1 MRRVPVALLLFKV
14 FILSSIA
21 SLWLLMFS
29 PLPLHASASSASQIE
44 PNEFQIRIAK
54 GYSSKFCNAIA
65 MGMTKQSSLMLA
77 ISENEQLYY
86 NPSLWFDL
94 LFSSDR
100 EHEHIDDNVIKSR
113 VASDVINTCG
123 GSIDYTGFKG
133 QILFEEFIDEIISL
147 KAE

>member
-1 MRRVPVALLLFKV
+1 MHRVPVALQLLKAL
-14 FILSSIA
+14 ILSSIA

-29 PLPLHASASSASQIE
+29 PLPLHASAPSASQIE

-65 MGMTKQSSLMLA
+65 MGMTKESSLMLA

-94 LFSSDR
+94 FFSGDR
-100 EHEHIDDNVIKSR
+100 DKEHIDDNVIKSR

-123 GSIDYTGFKG
+123 GSINYTGFKG
-133 QILFEEFIDEIISL
+133 QMLFEQFIDEMISQ
-147 KAE
+147 KAD